1 MIFFFNLLNNVYKKQ
16 VFIHP
21 YSRKYKNTI
30 SSLNFIGGN
39 AKNNYRLYKSTSV
52 FLETKQKMCVC
63 KAQILCSLESK

>member
-30 SSLNFIGGN
+30 SSLNFIG
-39 AKNNYRLYKSTSV
+39 
-52 FLETKQKMCVC
+52 
-63 KAQILCSLESK
+63 